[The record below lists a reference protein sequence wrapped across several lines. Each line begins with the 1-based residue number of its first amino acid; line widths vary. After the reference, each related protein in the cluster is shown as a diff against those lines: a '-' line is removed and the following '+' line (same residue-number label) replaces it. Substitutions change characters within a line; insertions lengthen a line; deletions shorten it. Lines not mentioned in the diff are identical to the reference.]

1 MSTQDRYRRV
11 ESLFHQLVDLDAA
24 ARAAR
29 IAELGAAEPALAA
42 ELSALLSERPAVDER
57 VLDELARDAKVLAL
71 TAGMPEHIGPYRVL
85 RLLGEGGMGRV
96 YEAEQQIPVQRRV
109 AVKLTHGGR
118 DNARVMA
125 RFHAE
130 RQALA
135 LLDHPNIARIFDVG
149 THNDGRPWFAM
160 ELVDGVPIT
169 QWAEAHDSDLRER
182 LELLLPVCDAIGH
195 AHRKGVIHRDLKP
208 SNILV
213 AEVDG
218 KPVPKI
224 IDFGIAKALYP
235 LGEEIDV
242 TRAGELIGTPEYMS
256 PEQASLGAVD
266 VDTRSDVYAL
276 GLVLF
281 ELLVGQLPLALDDLR
296 RVAFDEM
303 CRRIREDEPPRPSV
317 VLDARARTTV
327 GESGPRW
334 ARRVA
339 GDLDAVV
346 LKALAKDR
354 ERRYDSVAGFADDL
368 RRFLSDQPVQATPP
382 SRRYRLRKFVKRNR
396 AASIAV
402 AIVAVTVLIAAG
414 MAVRSWV
421 AVRDAVATATAAQ
434 QRADAIN
441 RFLLG
446 LFAAADP
453 RKEPGR
459 DPTARDLL
467 ARGLVQLRADTSLSP
482 DARLDLLESLGD
494 AAHGLG
500 DYAQAAAMFEE
511 AATLHAARM
520 PPDPARHGYIIDRLG
535 VLARDRGDLAVAAA
549 RHREALVV
557 FERAGLGSSAA
568 ALRARGNLAIVLR
581 RQGELAAAAE
591 AYATVIAGLGGDGA
605 TPSEQLA
612 GAWLNLAAVLQD
624 QGDLDGAIAT
634 QRKALDAFQAVLP
647 PDHPNFA
654 VVYNNMSVVARNAG
668 RLHDAL
674 DLIRRAKDNEA
685 INLPADHPDR
695 ADGLHNEAAVL
706 VRLGELDLAEARLVE
721 ALALLARTLA
731 ADNPRTWVHRDTLAE
746 IRMRRGE
753 NAEASAAFEALL
765 AEMPADGASLRQRLA
780 SLRKLGI
787 AQRAAGLTAAAM
799 RSADMSIMLASEAGR
814 APDQA
819 LGLLLAALLAL
830 DAGDAGKAAEHYAAA
845 VRLLPACE
853 QGACALD
860 QGNTHLIRAQYL
872 ARTAPPAVALA
883 AAAQA
888 VQHGGWSATML
899 DAGDFAALRSD
910 PGWAAI
916 EAALAAR
923 LVAPARTPS
932 AKSSRPGRPVGTQAL
947 HDHAALLGKPSTK
960 G

>member
-109 AVKLTHGGR
+109 AIKLTHGGR

-149 THNDGRPWFAM
+149 THDDGRPWFAM

-281 ELLVGQLPLALDDLR
+281 ELLVGQLPLAIEDLR

-317 VLDARARTTV
+317 VLGARARTAGSTT
-327 GESGPRW
+327 GPRW
-334 ARRVA
+334 ARRIA

-368 RRFLSDQPVQATPP
+368 RRFLDDQPVAATPP
-382 SRRYRLRKFVKRNR
+382 NWAYRLRKFAKRNR
-396 AASIAV
+396 AASVAAAV
-402 AIVAVTVLIAAG
+402 VIVTMLVAAG
-414 MAVRSWV
+414 MAVRSWI
-421 AVRDAVATATAAQ
+421 AVRDAVTIATAAQ

-446 LFAAADP
+446 LFASADP
-453 RKEPGR
+453 RVEPGR

-467 ARGLVQLRADTSLSP
+467 ARGLEQLRTDATLSADT
-482 DARLDLLESLGD
+482 RLDLLESLGD
-494 AAHGLG
+494 AAHALG
-500 DYAQAAAMFEE
+500 DYAQAGAMLDE
-511 AATLHAARM
+511 AALLHAVRV
-520 PPDPARHGYIIDRLG
+520 PPDPARHAHVLDRLG
-535 VLARDRGDLAVAAA
+535 ALARDRGDPVAAA
-549 RHREALVV
+549 QRHREALAV
-557 FERAGLGSSAA
+557 FEQAGLAA
-568 ALRARGNLAIVLR
+568 DPPALRVRNNLAIALR
-581 RQGELAAAAE
+581 RQGRLDEAAAA
-591 AYATVIAGLGGDGA
+591 YAAVIAGLTAQGGP
-605 TPSEQLA
+605 PSEQLA
-612 GAWLNLAAVLQD
+612 SAQLNRAAVLHD
-624 QGDLDGAIAT
+624 QGDLDAAIAA
-634 QRKALDAFQAVLP
+634 QQEALANFRAVLP
-647 PDHPNFA
+647 AEHPNFA
-654 VVYNNMSVVARNAG
+654 IVYNNMSMVARNAG

-674 DLIRRAKDNEA
+674 DLIRRARESEA

-695 ADGLHNEAAVL
+695 ADSLHNEAAIL
-706 VRLGELDLAEARLVE
+706 VRLGELDAAEARLSE
-721 ALALLARTLA
+721 ALALLARTLP

-746 IRMRRGE
+746 IRMLRG
-753 NAEASAAFEALL
+753 AHDEAVTAFSGLL
-765 AEMPADGASLRQRLA
+765 AEMPVTGASLRQRLA
-780 SLRKLGI
+780 TTRKLGI
-787 AQRAAGLTAAAM
+787 AQRAAGRTSDAM
-799 RSADMSIMLASEAGR
+799 RSARAAIALAAESGR

-830 DAGDAGKAAEHYAAA
+830 DVGDADLAADEYAAA
-845 VRLLPACE
+845 LRLLPQCETAACP
-853 QGACALD
+853 LD
-860 QGNTHLIRAQYL
+860 QGSTHLLRAQYI
-872 ARTAPPAVALA
+872 ARTAVPMLAIA
-883 AAAQA
+883 AAEQA
-888 VQHGGWSATML
+888 VQHRGWSAGML
-899 DAGDFAALRSD
+899 DSRDFEGLRSD
-910 PGWAAI
+910 AAWSK
-916 EAALAAR
+916 LAASLSAR
-923 LVAPARTPS
+923 VAEQVHGPRD
-932 AKSSRPGRPVGTQAL
+932 GE
-947 HDHAALLGKPSTK
+947 
-960 G
+960 